1 VPGRG
6 TFVVQDIMLI
16 TNANRRELYAFLP
29 HGLDVVE
36 LGVLRGDNAR
46 HIAAT
51 CVPGKLVL
59 VDAWSAIRNA
69 DLPHL
74 SAAEFAQLRS
84 VSDPYFG
91 GDITDQATHDRI
103 FETCRRN
110 LAGFDGIAIEYV
122 RMPTKEFLA
131 GRSGHGPFDLAYVD
145 ADHQYEG
152 VLSDIKG
159 VLPLVREGGLIWL
172 NDASLNARAFEQRM
186 GVLQAAVTAVKLFG
200 LVPLLITNDLNADL
214 VLWLPAE
221 DPHCAGLR
229 FLRGLESA
237 NHDFFELPSDL
248 LGSYTQRIPFGFASR
263 LVTSTCTERVHPVD
277 SRALMAQLAVERGAR
292 TPQKRRNVPARKI
305 ATAQWWDA
313 TRNLLRSLVR

>member
-1 VPGRG
+1 
-6 TFVVQDIMLI
+6 MLV

-29 HGLDVVE
+29 KGLQVVE

-46 HIAAT
+46 HIAAA
-51 CVPGKLVL
+51 CEPEKLVL
-59 VDAWSAIRNA
+59 VDAWSAITPA

-74 SAAEFAQLRS
+74 SEAEFAQMRS
-84 VSDPYFG
+84 VSDRYFG
-91 GDITDQATHDRI
+91 GDITEQATHDRI
-103 FETCRRN
+103 LETCRRN

-122 RMPTKEFLA
+122 RMPTRAFLTSGA
-131 GRSGHGPFDLAYVD
+131 GHGPFDLAYVD

-200 LVPLLITNDLNADL
+200 LVPLLITNDINADL
-214 VLWLPAE
+214 VLWRPAE
-221 DPHCAGLR
+221 DAACAGLR

-248 LGSYTQRIPFGFASR
+248 LANYTQRIPFGFASR
-263 LVTSTCTERVHPVD
+263 LVTSVCIERSHPVD
-277 SRALMAQLAVERGAR
+277 SRALSALLAVERNAR
-292 TPQKRRNVPARKI
+292 TPQKRRNVPARRI
-305 ATAQWWDA
+305 ASAQWWDA